1 MNQNLSHLFV
11 AVLGE
16 FGKKYPAFVLQTKT
30 EYMDYI
36 WKIEKPLSTTVRIYA
51 FYLAEYFSKLQ
62 NFL

>member
-16 FGKKYPAFVLQTKT
+16 FGKKYPAFVLQTKI

-36 WKIEKPLSTTVRIYA
+36 
-51 FYLAEYFSKLQ
+51 
-62 NFL
+62 